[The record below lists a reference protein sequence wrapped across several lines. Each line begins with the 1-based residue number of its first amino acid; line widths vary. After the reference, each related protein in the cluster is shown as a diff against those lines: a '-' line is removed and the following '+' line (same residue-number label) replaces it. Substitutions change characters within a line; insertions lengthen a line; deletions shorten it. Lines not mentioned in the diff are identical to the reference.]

1 MASITRKLPIPDKS
15 VEELD
20 PEITKLIYA
29 EQNRQKRG
37 IELIASENFAYK
49 HTMQVS
55 GSCLMNKYAEGY
67 PGARYYGGNEF
78 IDQIESLCINRGLSL
93 FGLKPEEWG
102 CNVQALSGSPANFA
116 VYTALLQPGEKLM
129 GLDLTNGGHL
139 THGFFTPQKKVSA
152 TSLFWQSQQYKVNT
166 TTGLIDYDALA
177 EQAKEWKPKLIIA
190 GFSAYPRDLDY
201 KRFREIADSVGAYL
215 LSDMAHISG
224 LVAARQAN
232 NPFEYS
238 HVVSSTTHKSLRGPR
253 AGLIFAR
260 KEGGLNEKIDTAVF
274 PMLQGGPHEN
284 VIGALAVQLLQASKP
299 EFREYII

>member
-1 MASITRKLPIPDKS
+1 MASTTRKLPIPDKS

-201 KRFREIADSVGAYL
+201 KRFR
-215 LSDMAHISG
+215 
-224 LVAARQAN
+224 
-232 NPFEYS
+232 
-238 HVVSSTTHKSLRGPR
+238 
-253 AGLIFAR
+253 
-260 KEGGLNEKIDTAVF
+260 
-274 PMLQGGPHEN
+274 
-284 VIGALAVQLLQASKP
+284 
-299 EFREYII
+299 